1 MTSAATTGE
10 LLERLARND
19 KRRGLI
25 EELNRL
31 KASDG
36 TLSIERVATILGQ
49 WFHPLHYFPV
59 FLSRL
64 VSVTP
69 NVKTQAEI
77 ARILWQE
84 LGEGDY
90 RRAHEEIYIDT
101 MVNVGFA
108 AEQVAKAPPLEP
120 TEKLVAGYRQA
131 SAEFLSGLGFMY
143 ATEVADLA
151 MVSTIG
157 QLVRECTGQ
166 HELPWIDI
174 HVNQEPEH
182 VKSSTQTL
190 LPPFTA
196 EEQQQI
202 VASAEE
208 MWTLWIHFFRGI
220 RHAIA

>member
-1 MTSAATTGE
+1 MTTAATRE
-10 LLERLARND
+10 LLERLAHND
-19 KRRGLI
+19 RRRGLI
-25 EELNRL
+25 DELNRL
-31 KASDG
+31 KESVGAPSTD
-36 TLSIERVATILGQ
+36 RVAIILGQ

-64 VSVTP
+64 VSVAP
-69 NVKTQAEI
+69 NVETQAEI

-108 AEQVAKAPPLEP
+108 AEQVAEAPPLEH

-131 SAEFLSGLGFMY
+131 SAGFLTGLGFMY

-157 QLVRECTGQ
+157 RLVRECTGQ
-166 HELPWIDI
+166 HDLPWIDI
-174 HVNQEPEH
+174 HVNQEPDH
-182 VKSSTQTL
+182 VKSSTKTL

-196 EEQQQI
+196 EEHRQI
-202 VASAEE
+202 VASAEQ
-208 MWTLWIHFFRGI
+208 MWMLWVHFFRGI
-220 RHAIA
+220 RQAIS

>member
-31 KASDG
+31 KESAG
-36 TLSIERVATILGQ
+36 TPSAGRVAIILGQ
-49 WFHPLHYFPV
+49 WFHPLHYFPA

-64 VSVTP
+64 ISVAP
-69 NVKTQAEI
+69 NVEVQAEI
-77 ARILWQE
+77 AKILWQE

-90 RRAHEEIYIDT
+90 RRAHEVIYIDT

-108 AEQVAKAPPLEP
+108 AEQVSKAPPLEH
-120 TEKLVAGYRQA
+120 TEKLVAGYQQA
-131 SAEFLSGLGFMY
+131 SAGFLSGLGFMY

-151 MVSTIG
+151 MVSAIG

-166 HELPWIDI
+166 HDLPWIDI

-182 VKSSTQTL
+182 VQSSTQTL
-190 LPPFTA
+190 LPPFTTK
-196 EEQQQI
+196 EQQQI

-208 MWTLWIHFFRGI
+208 MWALWTHFFGGI
-220 RHAIA
+220 RQAIS

>member
-1 MTSAATTGE
+1 MTSPATTGE
-10 LLERLARND
+10 LLDRLSRND

-31 KASDG
+31 KQSESVRSA
-36 TLSIERVATILGQ
+36 ERVATILGQ
-49 WFHPLHYFPV
+49 WFHPLHYFPA

-64 VSVTP
+64 IAVSP
-69 NVKTQAEI
+69 NVEMQAEI
-77 ARILWQE
+77 AKILWEE

-101 MVNVGFA
+101 MVNVGFV
-108 AEQVAKAPPLEP
+108 AEQVAQAPPLEH
-120 TEKLVAGYRQA
+120 TEKLVNGYQQA
-131 SAEFLSGLGFMY
+131 SAGFLSGLGFMY

-157 QLVRECTGQ
+157 QLVRDCTGQ
-166 HELPWIDI
+166 QDLPWIDI
-174 HVNQEPEH
+174 HVNQEPGH

-190 LPPFTA
+190 LPPFTN
-196 EEQQQI
+196 EQQEQI

-208 MWTLWIHFFRGI
+208 MWTLWTHFFRGV
-220 RHAIA
+220 REAIS

>member
-1 MTSAATTGE
+1 MTSAATGE
-10 LLERLARND
+10 LLERLAHND
-19 KRRGLI
+19 RRRGLI
-25 EELNRL
+25 DELDRL
-31 KASDG
+31 RESVG
-36 TLSIERVATILGQ
+36 TPSTDRVATILGQ

-64 VSVTP
+64 VSVAP
-69 NVKTQAEI
+69 NVETQAEI

-108 AEQVAKAPPLEP
+108 AEQVAEAPPLEQ
-120 TEKLVAGYRQA
+120 TESLVAGYRQA
-131 SAEFLSGLGFMY
+131 SAGFLTGLGFMY

-166 HELPWIDI
+166 HDLPWIDI

-196 EEQQQI
+196 EEQKQI
-202 VASAEE
+202 LASAEQ
-208 MWTLWIHFFRGI
+208 MWTLWVHFFRGI
-220 RHAIA
+220 RQAIS

>member
-1 MTSAATTGE
+1 MTSAATGE
-10 LLERLARND
+10 LLERLAYND
-19 KRRGLI
+19 RRRGLI
-25 EELNRL
+25 DELNRL
-31 KASDG
+31 KESVG
-36 TLSIERVATILGQ
+36 TPSTDRVATILGQ

-64 VSVTP
+64 VSVAP
-69 NVKTQAEI
+69 NVETQAEI
-77 ARILWQE
+77 ASILWQE

-108 AEQVAKAPPLEP
+108 AEQVAEAPPLEQ
-120 TEKLVAGYRQA
+120 TENLVAGYRQA
-131 SAEFLSGLGFMY
+131 SAGFLTGLGFMY

-157 QLVRECTGQ
+157 QLVRECTGR
-166 HELPWIDI
+166 HDLPWIDI
-174 HVNQEPEH
+174 HVNQEPDH

-196 EEQQQI
+196 EEQKQI
-202 VASAEE
+202 VASAEQ
-208 MWTLWIHFFRGI
+208 MWTLWVHFFRGI
-220 RHAIA
+220 RQAIS

>member
-1 MTSAATTGE
+1 MTSTERGE
-10 LLERLARND
+10 LLEKLAHND
-19 KRRGLI
+19 KRCGLI
-25 EELNRL
+25 DELDLLRE
-31 KASDG
+31 SVG
-36 TLSIERVATILGQ
+36 TPSTERVATILGQ

-64 VSVTP
+64 VSVSP
-69 NVKTQAEI
+69 NVETQAEI

-101 MVNVGFA
+101 MVNAGFA
-108 AEQVAKAPPLEP
+108 AEQVAETPPLEH
-120 TEKLVAGYRQA
+120 TENLVGGYRQA
-131 SAEFLSGLGFMY
+131 SAGFLTGLGFMY

-157 QLVRECTGQ
+157 QLVRECAGQ
-166 HELPWIDI
+166 RDLPWIDI
-174 HVNQEPEH
+174 HVKQEPEH

-196 EEQQQI
+196 KEQRQI
-202 VASAEE
+202 VVSAEQ
-208 MWTLWIHFFRGI
+208 MWALWVNFFRGI
-220 RHAIA
+220 RHAIS

>member
-1 MTSAATTGE
+1 MTSAEKGE
-10 LLERLARND
+10 LLERLAHND
-19 KRRGLI
+19 RRRGLI
-25 EELNRL
+25 DELGRL
-31 KASDG
+31 TESVG
-36 TLSIERVATILGQ
+36 TPSTDRVATILGQ

-64 VSVTP
+64 VSVAP
-69 NVKTQAEI
+69 NVETQTEI

-101 MVNVGFA
+101 MVNAGFA
-108 AEQVAKAPPLEP
+108 AEQVAEAPPLEHS
-120 TEKLVAGYRQA
+120 EKLVAGYRQA
-131 SAEFLSGLGFMY
+131 SAGFLTGLGFMY

-166 HELPWIDI
+166 HDLPWIDI

-182 VKSSTQTL
+182 VKSSTRTL

-196 EEQQQI
+196 EEQRQI
-202 VASAEE
+202 VASAEQ
-208 MWTLWIHFFRGI
+208 MWSLWVHFFRGI
-220 RHAIA
+220 RQAIS

>member
-1 MTSAATTGE
+1 MTSVGTRE
-10 LLERLARND
+10 LLERLAHND
-19 KRRGLI
+19 RRRSLI
-25 EELNRL
+25 DELDRL
-31 KASDG
+31 KESAG
-36 TLSIERVATILGQ
+36 TPSTDRVATILGQ

-64 VSVTP
+64 VSVAP
-69 NVKTQAEI
+69 NIETQAEI

-108 AEQVAKAPPLEP
+108 AELVAEAPPLEQ
-120 TEKLVAGYRQA
+120 TGKLVAGYQQA
-131 SAEFLSGLGFMY
+131 SAGFLTGLGFMY

-166 HELPWIDI
+166 RDLPWIDI
-174 HVNQEPEH
+174 HVNQEPDH
-182 VKSSTQTL
+182 VKSSTHTL

-196 EEQQQI
+196 EEQRQI
-202 VASAEE
+202 VASAEQ
-208 MWTLWIHFFRGI
+208 MWTLWVHFFRGI
-220 RHAIA
+220 RQAIS

>member
-1 MTSAATTGE
+1 MTSAATSEE

-25 EELNRL
+25 EEVNRL
-31 KASDG
+31 KEFG
-36 TLSIERVATILGQ
+36 GKLSGERVAIILGQ

-64 VSVTP
+64 ISVAP
-69 NVKTQAEI
+69 DIKTQAEI

-101 MVNVGFA
+101 MVDAGFA
-108 AEQVAKAPPLEP
+108 AEQVAKAPPFEQ

-131 SAEFLSGLGFMY
+131 AASFLSGLGFMY

-157 QLVRECTGQ
+157 QVVRECTGQ
-166 HELPWIDI
+166 RDLPWIDI

-182 VKSSTQTL
+182 VQSSTQTL

-196 EEQQQI
+196 EEQQQV

-208 MWTLWIHFFRGI
+208 MWTLWIHFFQGI
-220 RHAIA
+220 RQAIS